1 MPRRRNPSRVL
12 GPYPKRSKW
21 RLVFCDEGGA
31 ESYVTYE
38 TKEEAE
44 QVKKALQR
52 QLKREAIPTLAFA
65 LEEYETYLREVKQN
79 KPQSVKTT
87 LFRLRTFFPDQEMT
101 LLDVTPKYA
110 AATYMNVAKA
120 QATDTHRNQLAEVK
134 TFFRWCVKAKKWL
147 KENPIEEIE
156 GVGKRRHGKPQL
168 RIDEARRWLDAAN
181 ELAGQGDEGAIGA
194 MATLLLGLR
203 AGEVVSRVVRDLD
216 DGGRLLWI
224 PCSKTEAGRRT
235 LEVPDLLRP
244 HLLALTEAKLPTAPL
259 FGLHWRDWPRK
270 QVARI
275 CQLGKVPKVCAHAM
289 RGLHG
294 TLAIRAG
301 TTPHVVAASLGHETA
316 ATTLQSYASPGSAH
330 HAGMGRVLT
339 LLKGG
344 QGKN

>member
-31 ESYVTYE
+31 ESFVTYQ

-44 QVKKALQR
+44 QVKRALER
-52 QLKREAIPTLAFA
+52 QLKREAIPTIAQALA
-65 LEEYETYLREVKQN
+65 EYETYMLDVKQN
-79 KPQSVKTT
+79 KPQSVRTT
-87 LFRLRTFFPDQEMT
+87 LFRVRSFFPDPELT
-101 LLDVTPKYA
+101 LQDVTPRYA
-110 AATYMNVAKA
+110 AATYMNLAKV

-134 TFFRWCVKAKKWL
+134 TFFRWCVKGKKWL
-147 KENPIEEIE
+147 KENPLEEIE
-156 GVGKRRHGKPQL
+156 GVGKRKHGKPQL
-168 RIDEARRWLDAAN
+168 RIDEARRWLVVAN
-181 ELAGQGDEGAIGA
+181 ALAEQGDAGAIGA
-194 MATLLLGLR
+194 MVTLLLGLR

-216 DGGRLLWI
+216 NGGRLLWI
-224 PCSKTEAGRRT
+224 PSSKTEAGRRT
-235 LEVPDLLRP
+235 LEVPEVLQP
-244 HLLALTEAKLPTAPL
+244 HLMALAEAKPPTAPL
-259 FGLHWRDWPRK
+259 FGQHWRDWPRK

-275 CQLGKVPKVCAHAM
+275 CELARVPKVCAHAM

-330 HAGMGRVLT
+330 HAGIDRVVS

-344 QGKN
+344 PRPN